1 MTLAGKNC
9 AVMPAGKPE
18 AVSVTAA
25 LKNKSGV
32 LVRVNV
38 VDDPGETLV
47 EPADDAR
54 ANLGVGETVTESG
67 ATCFADPLLAATVS
81 PLGPIGCTIGF
92 EILRLRSRRR
102 VT

>member
-1 MTLAGKNC
+1 
-9 AVMPAGKPE
+9 MPAGKPE

-54 ANLGVGETVTESG
+54 ANLGAGETVTESG
-67 ATCFADPLLAATVS
+67 AACFADPLLAATV
-81 PLGPIGCTIGF
+81 T
-92 EILRLRSRRR
+92 E
-102 VT
+102 